1 MGRFLLFLVVLSS
14 TLAGCSSVYVLG
26 DWKSGQTVDHRL
38 YSVVAPT
45 IPRHEGDLWT
55 WKSDSLESDDV
66 FLHRKWPYEPGK
78 LVIHKAAITVVGR
91 RSAIKT
97 GVELQKYVEEGGME
111 GVLFPGTTVVQ
122 TSQANLLC
130 ARPPLYREVTPEDA
144 RGHFVYIMACVDTQT
159 RFHYELFV
167 IEDVVNKDKTTPEPS
182 STLEVWADRFFA
194 GFRVK

>member
-1 MGRFLLFLVVLSS
+1 MGGFLLFLVVLSS

-26 DWKSGQTVDHRL
+26 DWKSGQTIDHQL

-45 IPRHEGDLWT
+45 IPRHENDLWT
-55 WKSDSLESDDV
+55 RTSDSLESND
-66 FLHRKWPYEPGK
+66 LYLRRKWPIEPGK
-78 LVIHKAAITVVGR
+78 LIVHKAVVTVASR

-97 GVELQKYVEEGGME
+97 VVDLQKYVEEGGME
-111 GVLFPGTTVVQ
+111 GVLFPTTTVVK

-130 ARPPLYREVTPEDA
+130 VKPPLYSELEPK
-144 RGHFVYIMACVDTQT
+144 GHFVYIMACVDTHT

-167 IEDVVNKDKTTPEPS
+167 IEDVVNKDKTTPGS
-182 STLEVWADRFFA
+182 SSSLEVWADRFFA